1 MHIRLLAL
9 GTRGDVQP
17 YIALGLGLQQ
27 AGFEVSLGTT
37 SNFKTFVED
46 WGLTSLTSDV
56 DMQAI
61 IAKAGSRRKAKWEV
75 FRVLLEQTVALSQG
89 ADMLIYSG
97 AALFTAPH
105 AAEKGGFPAIP
116 ALVQPAIHPTRSFPS
131 VGMPALSWGGWYNNF
146 TYGFVDWLTWTFTKS
161 QVNRWRG
168 DKLGLPPASQS
179 AMASVR
185 QGKVPTLFG
194 FSPSV
199 LPKPPEW
206 DHNVHVTGYWFLPE
220 KTWQP
225 PTELLQFLDAG
236 APPVYIGFGSMA
248 SNNAEQTTRI
258 VLDAVKQAGVRA
270 VLASGWGGLA
280 ASALPAN
287 VMLIESAPHEW
298 LFPRMA
304 AVVHHGGAGTTAAG
318 LRAGVPTVII
328 PFGGDQPFWGHHVHA
343 LGVGPKPIP
352 QRQLSAEKLADA
364 IRESVNDPQMQAK
377 SAALGQK
384 IRAEDGVTNAVRVI
398 ETIAKS
404 QNVPVHS

>member
-17 YIALGLGLQQ
+17 YIALGLGLKQ

-37 SNFKTFVED
+37 ANFKSFVEE

-56 DMQAI
+56 DMQAV

-75 FRVLLEQTVALSQG
+75 FRVLLEQTVELSQG

-116 ALVQPAIHPTRSFPS
+116 ALLQPAIHPTRAFPS
-131 VGMPALSWGGWYNNF
+131 VGMPTLSWGGWYNNF
-146 TYGFVDWLTWTFTKS
+146 TYNFVDWLTWTFTKS
-161 QVNRWRG
+161 QVNRWRR
-168 DKLGLPPASQS
+168 DTLGLPPATHS
-179 AMASVR
+179 AMTSVR
-185 QGKVPTLFG
+185 ENTVPTLFG

-206 DHNVHVTGYWFLPE
+206 DANVHVTGYWFLPE
-220 KTWQP
+220 KAYQP
-225 PTELLQFLDAG
+225 PAELMKFLDAG

-248 SNNAEQTTRI
+248 NKDAEQTTSI
-258 VLDAVKQAGVRA
+258 VLDAVQQAGVRA
-270 VLASGWGGLA
+270 VLASGWGGLS
-280 ASALPAN
+280 ASFVPDDVL
-287 VMLIESAPHEW
+287 LIEAAPHEW

-318 LRAGVPTVII
+318 LRAGVPTVIV
-328 PFGGDQPFWGHHVHA
+328 PFGGDQPFWGHHVHW
-343 LGVGPKPIP
+343 LGVGTAPVL
-352 QRQLSAEKLADA
+352 QRQLSATKLADA
-364 IRESVNDPQMQAK
+364 IREAVNDTQMRTK
-377 SAALGQK
+377 
-384 IRAEDGVTNAVRVI
+384 AV
-398 ETIAKS
+398 AKS
-404 QNVPVHS
+404 QKVPVKA